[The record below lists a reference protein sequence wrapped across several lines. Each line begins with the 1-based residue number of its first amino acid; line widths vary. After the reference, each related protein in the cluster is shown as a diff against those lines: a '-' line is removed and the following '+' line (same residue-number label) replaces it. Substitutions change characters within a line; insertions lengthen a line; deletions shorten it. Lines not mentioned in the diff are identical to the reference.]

1 MKKIS
6 TQFWVESKSILRT
19 SFALLITFCLF
30 SSVLVAQTPPA
41 NFNNNVSQGGFD
53 QPMGSAFTK
62 DGTKMFVWDKAG
74 RVYAHVWD
82 ATNKVYNRQTQPMLD
97 ISEEVGNW
105 RDFGCMSFIL
115 DPNFDTN
122 GLVYLM
128 YIVDRHHLL
137 NFGTPSYN
145 PLTNEYYAATIS
157 RITRFKTTVNGT
169 VFSTNYTTR
178 KVLVGES
185 KSTGIPLTHESHGSG
200 TLVFGSDGTLMACV
214 GDNASYSSTDKGSAG
229 ETYFQQAINDGII
242 RSAENVGAYRS
253 QMLTSHCGKVLRI
266 DPVTGD
272 GVSSNPFFE
281 ASNPRAAKSRVWALG
296 LRNPFRMNIKPNS
309 GSTNPADANPGTLLI
324 GDVGWGAWE
333 DLHIVSKPAQ
343 NCGWPIFEGLD
354 PHPGYSTN
362 TPFNL
367 EELNPLFGQNGCTQQ
382 YLKFEDLL
390 KQETSPAQIIYN
402 PCSGSIP
409 LAGNQ
414 ARYVHS
420 RPALDWQHGA
430 NNARSG
436 TFNNGAAVATT
447 IGTAG
452 SPITGTPFGGNAA
465 VGGTW
470 YDGNDFPADYKNTF
484 FQADYGGQWI
494 RNVSFDA
501 NGNTNKVR
509 NFIDGGA
516 VVVHVAQ
523 NPLDGTIFYT
533 DIAKGTVNR
542 VSYGGNQPPKAV
554 LEADKTFGNSPLTVN
569 FKGDKS
575 SDPEG
580 KLASYE
586 WDFGDGSAKETIANP
601 THIFS
606 STGIQSFTVTLKV
619 TDDKGLTDSKTQNI
633 SLNNTAP
640 TVKITS
646 PADNSKYSLNGFST
660 INLRAN
666 VADAQESNSTLKYEW
681 RQTLRH
687 NNHQHTEPAITTQ
700 DASAVI
706 SPVGCDGET
715 YYYMFALRVT
725 DAGGLVAE
733 DSVKIYPDCNS
744 TSLNIKNLAA
754 TPKNNSVDLS
764 WINPTASFDEVFVV
778 AKEGSGF
785 VGQPTGDGNAYTAN
799 PDFGGNG
806 SAFEGGKVVYD
817 GTATAITVSG
827 LNPYKK
833 YFFRVYVRKG
843 SAWNGGTEISA
854 IPNTTTVCAAK
865 GYAYQEVWTGLD
877 GNNDLGNFPTQ
888 TPTRSDKVTLFEI
901 PTDVADTYASR
912 IRAYI
917 CAPETGNYTF
927 WISSDDYSELY
938 LSSDDNPAN
947 KTKIAYIYEW
957 TASRQ
962 WDKFPT
968 QKSLTVSLLKD
979 RKYYVEAIMKEG
991 YGGDNL
997 AVGWQLPSNPTGAI
1011 TVIPGTVMSPYPEE
1025 IIKQNPVITWA
1036 KPADIIVG
1044 AALDN
1049 LQLNATANVA
1059 GTFTYNPASG
1069 TVLNVGNNQV
1079 LNVSF
1084 SPTDQT
1090 NYNNVTGS
1098 QTINVLAKVK
1108 QNPIITWAK
1117 PADITVGTALGN
1129 TQLNA
1134 TANVA
1139 GTFTYNPASGTGLNV
1154 GNNQILNVSFNPTDQ
1169 TNYNNVTGSQTINV
1183 LPKVKQNPVI
1193 TWTKPADITVGAAL
1207 DNLQLN
1213 ATANVAGTFTY
1224 NPASGT
1230 VLNVGNNQVLNVSFS
1245 PTDQT
1250 NYNNVTGSQTINVLA
1265 KVKQNPIITW
1275 AKPADITEGVA
1286 LGNVQLNAT
1295 ANVAGTF
1302 TYNPASGTVLNVGNN
1317 QVLNVSF
1324 NPTDQTN
1331 YNNVTGSQTINVL
1344 PKVGDCTGGIG
1355 YISREYWGNVTGN
1368 FTSNIPTNQTP
1379 SSRAMVMTRFEGQI
1393 DVADNYGT
1401 RYRGFVCVP
1410 ETGAYTFW
1418 ISSDDNSD
1426 LWLSTDE
1433 NPNNKARIASIN
1445 GWTSPREWTKYAS
1458 QKSATITLTK
1468 GKRYYIE
1475 ALQKEGG
1482 GLDNLAVG
1490 WQLPSAPTA
1499 AVQVIPASVL
1509 SPFDTFGKQT
1519 PSVTWVKPQNI
1530 AQGTLLDNN
1539 QLDAKANVPGTWTY
1553 SPAVGTAMNTLGTQ
1567 ILTAYFVPTDA
1578 NTYNDV
1584 LITRTVSVIVK
1595 PNLCVNK
1602 AGGSLTRE
1610 VWTNIQGW
1618 DTSTIPVTKK
1628 PNAITS
1634 VKTFEGPINVGDY
1647 YGDRY
1652 RGYITAPLTGNYTFW
1667 VSGDDF
1673 SDFYLST
1680 DENPAN
1686 KVKLA
1691 SIVGWTNSRVWTKYP
1706 SQKSVQ
1712 IPLVAGK
1719 KYYVEGLHKEGAG
1732 GDNFAV
1738 GWQTPDYPNA
1748 PVEVVPSCVLSPFP
1762 VTGARLGID
1771 SAQEDG
1777 IILTIF
1783 PNPFSDELVV
1793 EFSLQETGNARLT
1806 LLDINGKETLQLFDG
1821 EVQADQNTQVTANT
1835 HHLSEGTFLLRLSTN
1850 NRAMTRKV
1858 ILQR

>member
-1 MKKIS
+1 MPKHLVNSFCTLIFKTTGFMKKIS
-6 TQFWVESKSILRT
+6 THFWGRGLSILRI
-19 SFALLITFCLF
+19 SFALVMTFCLI
-30 SSVLVAQTPPA
+30 SSVVVAQTPPT

-74 RVYAHVWD
+74 RVYAHIWD
-82 ATNKVYNRQTQPMLD
+82 ATNKVYNRQSQPMLD

-105 RDFGCMSFIL
+105 RDFGCMSFVL
-115 DPNFDTN
+115 DPNFNTN

-128 YIVDRHHLL
+128 YIVDRHHLI
-137 NFGTPSYN
+137 NFGTSNYN

-157 RITRFKTTVNGT
+157 RITRFKTTVVGT
-169 VFSTNYTTR
+169 NFSTDYTSR

-253 QMLTSHCGKVLRI
+253 QMITSHCGKVLRI
-266 DPVTGD
+266 DPNTGD

-281 ASNPRAAKSRVWALG
+281 SSNPRAAKSRVWALG

-343 NCGWPIFEGLD
+343 NCGWPIFEGLEANGN
-354 PHPGYSTN
+354 GYATN

-436 TFNNGAAVATT
+436 TFNNGSAVATT

-452 SPITGTPFGGNAA
+452 SPITGSPFGGNAA

-494 RNVSFDA
+494 RNISFDA

-533 DIAKGTVNR
+533 DIAQGTVNR
-542 VSYGGNQPPKAV
+542 VSYGGNQPPKAI

-586 WDFGDGSAKETIANP
+586 WDFGDGSAKETTANVS
-601 THIFS
+601 HIFT
-606 STGIQSFTVTLKV
+606 STGIRSFTVIFKV

-640 TVKITS
+640 TAKITS
-646 PADNSKYSLNGFST
+646 PADNGKYSLDGFST
-660 INLRAN
+660 VNLRAN
-666 VADAQESNSTLKYEW
+666 VADIQEQNSTLKYEW

-700 DASAVI
+700 DASAVV

-715 YYYMFALRVT
+715 YYYMFSLKVT
-725 DAGGLVAE
+725 DSGGLVAE

-744 TSLNIKNLAA
+744 ASLNIKNLAA

-764 WINPTASFDEVFVV
+764 WTNPTASFDEVFVV

-799 PDFGGNG
+799 ADFGGNG

-817 GTATAITVSG
+817 GTATSLTVSG

-854 IPNTTTVCAAK
+854 IPNTTTVCNAS

-927 WISSDDYSELY
+927 WISSDDFSELY
-938 LSSDDNPAN
+938 LSTDYNPAN

-962 WDKFPT
+962 WDKFPS
-968 QKSLTVSLLKD
+968 QKSLTISLLKD
-979 RKYYVEAIMKEG
+979 RKYYIEAIMKEG

-1025 IIKQNPVITWA
+1025 ITKQNPVITWA
-1036 KPADIIVG
+1036 KPADITVG

-1069 TVLNVGNNQV
+1069 TVLGVGNNQT

-1117 PADITVGTALGN
+1117 PADITVGAALGN
-1129 TQLNA
+1129 A
-1134 TANVA
+1134 E
-1139 GTFTYNPASGTGLNV
+1139 
-1154 GNNQILNVSFNPTDQ
+1154 
-1169 TNYNNVTGSQTINV
+1169 
-1183 LPKVKQNPVI
+1183 
-1193 TWTKPADITVGAAL
+1193 
-1207 DNLQLN
+1207 LN

-1230 VLNVGNNQVLNVSFS
+1230 VLNIGNNQTLNVSFS

-1265 KVKQNPIITW
+1265 KV
-1275 AKPADITEGVA
+1275 
-1286 LGNVQLNAT
+1286 
-1295 ANVAGTF
+1295 
-1302 TYNPASGTVLNVGNN
+1302 
-1317 QVLNVSF
+1317 
-1324 NPTDQTN
+1324 
-1331 YNNVTGSQTINVL
+1331 
-1344 PKVGDCTGGIG
+1344 GDCTGGIG
-1355 YISREYWGNVTGN
+1355 YISREYWDNVTGN

-1410 ETGAYTFW
+1410 ESGNYTFW

-1433 NPNNKARIASIN
+1433 NPNNKVRIASVN

-1458 QKSATITLTK
+1458 QKSAIISLTK

-1490 WQLPSAPTA
+1490 WQLPSALTA
-1499 AVQVIPASVL
+1499 TVQVIPTSVL

-1519 PSVTWVKPQNI
+1519 PNVTWVKPQSI
-1530 AQGTLLDNN
+1530 VQGTLLGTE
-1539 QLDAKANVPGTWTY
+1539 QLDATSSVSGTWTY
-1553 SPAVGTAMNTLGTQ
+1553 SPAAGTAMNTLGTQ
-1567 ILTAYFVPTDA
+1567 ILTAYFRPTDSNA
-1578 NTYNDV
+1578 YNDV

-1602 AGGSLTRE
+1602 TGGSLTRE

-1618 DTSTIPVTKK
+1618 DVSTIPVTKK
-1628 PNAITS
+1628 PNAVTS
-1634 VKTFEGPINVGDY
+1634 VKTFEGPINAGDY

-1686 KVKLA
+1686 KVKVA
-1691 SIVGWTNSRVWTKYP
+1691 NIVGWTNSRVWTKYP

-1762 VTGARLGID
+1762 ITGARLGVD
-1771 SAQEDG
+1771 SEQEDG
-1777 IILTIF
+1777 IVLTIF

-1793 EFSLQETGNARLT
+1793 EFSLPETGNARLT

-1821 EVQADQNTQVTANT
+1821 EVPADQNTQVTANT
-1835 HHLSEGTFLLRLSTN
+1835 RHLSEGTFLLRLSTN
-1850 NRAMTRKV
+1850 NRALTRKV
-1858 ILQR
+1858 VLQR